1 MHDGLLRTTLPE
13 DLPQRGLTTLFLQAR
28 APPPSSITEGTDGP
42 GQRRPDHI
50 NLFQDPRENAETTD
64 HPGGSNEAGEETA
77 QTIGENQYI
86 HLVQE
91 TRVGDPG
98 GIPPHQT
105 TWSRESLRLPRIRGT
120 QGELVPRGKGGRTP
134 GGENQTRGGGRT
146 MILKLIMF

>member
-98 GIPPHQT
+98 GIPPPT
-105 TWSRESLRLPRIRGT
+105 RLRGA
-120 QGELVPRGKGGRTP
+120 GRA
-134 GGENQTRGGGRT
+134 
-146 MILKLIMF
+146 